1 MKPITT
7 GSCQAVTI
15 TLPKVARTA
24 ACKFLSLLPDHWL
37 WELPSSRHFLVKVA
51 GSGALPRQ
59 LPGSGLAVRV
69 LAGSL
74 CKNDFVMRCRY
85 KVTAEKKNGGPL
97 SPGLPYKLKI
107 NFK

>member
-69 LAGSL
+69 LAGRVG
-74 CKNDFVMRCRY
+74 KY
-85 KVTAEKKNGGPL
+85 VTF
-97 SPGLPYKLKI
+97 I
-107 NFK
+107 NFSLNIERLALILSSIDV